1 MTQQLSTAATP
12 FTIAVPDEAIE
23 DLRRRL
29 GNARIASDFNNADWQ
44 YGVER
49 SYVVDLMEYWRDG
62 FDWRA
67 QEAQMNALPNYRVTI
82 DDVPIHFIKVEGKGP
97 NPIPIVLS
105 HGWPWTFWDYH
116 KVIGPLADPVAY
128 GGNAED
134 AFDVIVPSLPGF
146 GFSSPINRTVIPR
159 QMAGLWVRL
168 MTEVLGYDRFA
179 ASGGDMGAFVSAYLA
194 HEHAERLIGAHLAF
208 PALLAAS
215 TAAHDPADN
224 PDPVEREIHEAVLKR
239 RHTIRA
245 HVAVH
250 ANDPQTI
257 GYALNDSPLGLA
269 AWIVERRRNFA
280 ADGDIESRYTKD
292 DLLTLCSI
300 YWFTGTINTSMRVYR
315 DMIARSPLTGEL
327 DGSAP
332 YPLAHDR
339 MPVLEAPT
347 SVSVFPGDI
356 GFAPRSAYEKYT
368 NLHRYTIQP
377 KGGHFAVF
385 EEPELYLA
393 DVRAAFRDLRP

>member
-1 MTQQLSTAATP
+1 MTQQLSTEVTP
-12 FTIAVPDEAIE
+12 FTIAVPAAALE
-23 DLRRRL
+23 DLRQRL
-29 GNARIASDFNNADWQ
+29 SNTRIASDFNNGDWQ

-49 SYVVDLMEYWRDG
+49 SYLVELMEYWRDG

-67 QEAQMNALPNYRVTI
+67 QEAAINALPNYRVQI
-82 DDVPIHFIKVEGKGP
+82 DDVPIHFIKVAGKGP

-105 HGWPWTFWDYH
+105 HGWPWTFWDYS
-116 KVIGPLADPVAY
+116 KVIGPLSDPAAY
-128 GGNAED
+128 GGDPAD

-146 GFSSPINRTVIPR
+146 GFSSPITRTVIPR

-168 MTEVLGYDRFA
+168 MKDVLGYDRFA

-194 HEHAERLIGAHLAF
+194 HEHAEHLIGAHLAF

-215 TAAHDPADN
+215 TAAYDPEDT
-224 PDPVEREIHEAVLKR
+224 PDPLEREIHEAVLRR

-257 GYALNDSPLGLA
+257 GYALNDSPVGLA
-269 AWIVERRRNFA
+269 AWIIERRRNFA
-280 ADGDIESRYTKD
+280 AEADIEARYTKD

-315 DMIARSPLTGEL
+315 DMIARSPITGEL

-332 YPLAHDR
+332 YTLAHDR

-347 SVSVFPGDI
+347 SIAVFPGDI
-356 GFAPRSAYEKYT
+356 GFAPRSAYERYT

-377 KGGHFAVF
+377 RGGHFAVF
-385 EEPELYLA
+385 EEPELYLT
-393 DVRAAFRDLRP
+393 DVRAAFRDLRN